1 MAQTV
6 ELSLKVPSLRVRR
19 EGKDVLET
27 ISNSD
32 TRFIKKVE
40 FESIPKTGAVLA
52 LEVGSAGSVEC
63 EVVRSD
69 WHEGK
74 NLFVVACQFKNRSI
88 APADYQALLDA
99 PDWQLRPLI

>member
-52 LEVGSAGSVEC
+52 VEVGSAGSVEC

-69 WHEGK
+69 WHEHK
-74 NLFVVACQFKNRSI
+74 NCFVIACKYSKRSI
-88 APADYQALLDA
+88 SPAEYQALTDSS
-99 PDWQLRPLI
+99 DWTFTPLL